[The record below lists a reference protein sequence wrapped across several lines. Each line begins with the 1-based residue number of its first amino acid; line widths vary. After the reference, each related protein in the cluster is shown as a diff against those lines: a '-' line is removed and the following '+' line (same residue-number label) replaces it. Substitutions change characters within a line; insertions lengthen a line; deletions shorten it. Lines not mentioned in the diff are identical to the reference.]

1 MKEKLKNSPALQ
13 KWFYTQSPLV
23 ITRPALRE
31 TSACLGYVICGFLLS
46 CGKLGGLPAPF
57 ALALLASV
65 GGGLRGLTCLI
76 GAAAGYLTMQ
86 PFSQG
91 LQMTSSGILIYV
103 VSYIFGSLWVTRRNW
118 FRCIVAGT
126 MTGAVGLIFLLSQK
140 LTPLLLTGYAQ
151 TVLLSA
157 LMPVAYDRLF
167 REKKRSAGSLLALS
181 SFLVGAAEVPLPGG
195 MRLGCVAA
203 VAIAAVAARRSDLS
217 TAAALAA
224 GSGLALDAA
233 MGTGGFWML
242 YLGAGGVVGAGVPQR
257 YGVLRVIAFGT
268 ATGAALLYTGR
279 AAPELWLTLGVGI
292 GISLLLP
299 AGLIVGR
306 EISAIAQSAD
316 LVEER
321 LTCGQTVLRRLYD
334 AIGIDPAVRENQEK
348 LHIFDKAAARV
359 CRRCTRYGQCWEKGA
374 QDTYR
379 LLQPILPVVLER
391 GAVRREDFPEEFAR
405 ECRHLEGLVV
415 AINQEL
421 DGIACRS
428 QCRSRSEE
436 ERLIV
441 SRSLLHMSRML
452 EKNAR
457 QLRSDRR
464 IPEEAYTARLG
475 VAARGR
481 RGARLSGDRGAS
493 IHTDDGLLYV
503 IVCDGAGTGEPAAAE
518 SLLAVDTLV
527 ELIQAGMP
535 PEDAMELLNGMYVLR
550 DAGSFSTMDV
560 LELSLL
566 SGQGTLYKWGAAPSY
581 VKSGN
586 VVKKIGS
593 AAPPPGLCAGNTCG
607 AEVLR
612 LNLWSG
618 DLLVLVSDGVVSEET
633 EVLIRDFEGE
643 NVKALAT
650 ALVDRAEEIG
660 GEDDMTAAVIRV
672 EELHP

>member
-31 TSACLGYVICGFLLS
+31 TAVCLLYLICGFLLS
-46 CGKLGGLPAPF
+46 CGKLSGTPAPF

-76 GAAAGYLTMQ
+76 GAVVGYLTMQ

-103 VSYIFGSLWVTRRNW
+103 CNYIFGSLWITKRKW
-118 FRCIVAGT
+118 FRCVVAGG
-126 MTGAVGLIFLLSQK
+126 MTGAVGLIFFFSQN
-140 LTPLLLTGYAQ
+140 LTPLLVAGYAQ
-151 TVLLSA
+151 TVLLA
-157 LMPVAYDRLF
+157 GLMPLAYDRLL

-181 SFLVGAAEVPLPGG
+181 SFLVGAAAIPLPGS
-195 MRLGCVAA
+195 MCLGCVAA
-203 VAIAAVAARRSDLS
+203 VAIVAAAARRSDLS
-217 TAAALAA
+217 TAAALAV

-233 MGTGGFWML
+233 LGSGGFWTL
-242 YLGAGGVVGAGVPQR
+242 CLGCGGAVGAGFPRR
-257 YGVLRVIAFGT
+257 YGVLRILAF
-268 ATGAALLYTGR
+268 AAAFSAALLYTGHT
-279 AAPELWLTLGVGI
+279 ELTLWLTLGVGVVL
-292 GISLLLP
+292 SLILP

-306 EISAIAQSAD
+306 EISAIEQSAD

-321 LTCGQTVLRRLYD
+321 LSYGQNVLRKLYD
-334 AIGIDPAVRENQEK
+334 AIGIDPAAKENQEK
-348 LHIFDKAAARV
+348 NHIFDKAASKV
-359 CRRCTRYGQCWEKGA
+359 CRRCTHYSQCWDKGA
-374 QDTYR
+374 QETYR
-379 LLQPILPVVLER
+379 LLRPVLSAVLER
-391 GAVRREDFPEEFAR
+391 GEARREDFPEEF

-415 AINQEL
+415 AVNQEL
-421 DGIACRS
+421 DSIACRS
-428 QCRSRSEE
+428 QCRSRNEE
-436 ERLIV
+436 NRLIV

-457 QLRSDRR
+457 QLRSDQR

-475 VAARGR
+475 VAAKGR
-481 RGARLSGDRGAS
+481 HGSKLSGDRGAS
-493 IHTDDGLLYV
+493 IHTDDGRLYV
-503 IVCDGAGTGEPAAAE
+503 IICDGVGTGAPAAAE

-535 PEDAMELLNGMYVLR
+535 PEDAMELLNGMYILR
-550 DAGSFSTMDV
+550 DSGGFSTMDV

-566 SGQGTLYKWGAAPSY
+566 NGQGTLYKWGAAPSY
-581 VKSGN
+581 LKSGN
-586 VVKKIGS
+586 IVKKIGS
-593 AAPPPGLCAGNTCG
+593 AAPPPGLGVGNTCG

-643 NVKALAT
+643 NVKSLAT
-650 ALVDRAEEIG
+650 ALIDRAVEIG
-660 GEDDMTAAVIRV
+660 GEDDMTAAVVRI